1 MTEPTPKPETP
12 VEALFARLKAA
23 GLTIHPDTPRPPSRL
38 PKLTDIGGVTLS
50 DAVIEERN
58 ERREWE

>member
-1 MTEPTPKPETP
+1 MTEPSPKPETP

-23 GLTIHPDTPRPPSRL
+23 GITIHPDTPQPYDAHPE
-38 PKLTDIGGVTLS
+38 PTEAGGVTLS
-50 DAVIEERN
+50 DAVIEERY

>member
-1 MTEPTPKPETP
+1 MTEPNPKPETP

-23 GLTIHPDTPRPPSRL
+23 GLTIHPDTPRPYGPL